1 MMHSVGSN
9 PTVGTLGCHTHR
21 GNLWHTRP
29 LMLVDE
35 LSAPAPTIDADGCEA
50 NLTAMNAVH
59 QDARLHPHVKAH
71 KTTAIAVGDRIRVV
85 PAHID
90 PTMAMHEAAW
100 LVRSDEVLERLAI
113 DLRGWD

>member
-1 MMHSVGSN
+1 
-9 PTVGTLGCHTHR
+9 
-21 GNLWHTRP
+21 
-29 LMLVDE
+29 MLIDE
-35 LSAPAPTIDADGCEA
+35 LSTAATIDADAGEA

-59 QDARLHPHVKAH
+59 QDARLRPHVKAH
-71 KTTAIAVGDRIRVV
+71 KTTAIAVGDEVRVV

-100 LVRSDEVLERLAI
+100 LVRNDEVLERWAI